1 MKACARLPALLF
13 AAAKVLG
20 ADEGLIAAPETLGRS
35 ASVRFVTNVAQFRE
49 LSGADYLDGCDLRL
63 TGVVTLVDAR
73 RELIVIQDETGAVAL
88 SFPFQQPMPEAGQ
101 LVSLEGTNCCLI
113 VRLFRNTPL
122 DLQLGK

>member
-20 ADEGLIAAPETLGRS
+20 ADGGLIAAPETLGRS
-35 ASVRFVTNVAQFRE
+35 ASVHFVTNVAQVRE

-63 TGVVTLVDAR
+63 TGVVTPVDAR
-73 RELIVIQDETGAVAL
+73 REWKEPIAA
-88 SFPFQQPMPEAGQ
+88 
-101 LVSLEGTNCCLI
+101 LI